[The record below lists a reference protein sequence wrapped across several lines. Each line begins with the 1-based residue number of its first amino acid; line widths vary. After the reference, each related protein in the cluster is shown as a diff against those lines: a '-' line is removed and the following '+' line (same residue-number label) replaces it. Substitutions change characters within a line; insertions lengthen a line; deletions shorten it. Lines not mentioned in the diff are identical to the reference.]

1 MHFHKGGYAL
11 KQWYAAEIPALVML
25 TKVDTYDPDVIGN
38 DLSKVFR
45 SARLLQLIEV
55 SQTYVVTVAV
65 NPMLAFGFL
74 TCKQGHAIL
83 AHPGAPSMLKHVPEC
98 H

>member
-1 MHFHKGGYAL
+1 MHFYKGGYAV
-11 KQWYAAEIPALVML
+11 KHWYAAEIPALVML

-38 DLSKVFR
+38 DLSKLFH
-45 SARLLQLIEV
+45 SARLLHLIEV

-65 NPMLAFGFL
+65 NPMPAFVFL

-83 AHPGAPSMLKHVPEC
+83 AHPDAPSLLKHVPEC
-98 H
+98 Y